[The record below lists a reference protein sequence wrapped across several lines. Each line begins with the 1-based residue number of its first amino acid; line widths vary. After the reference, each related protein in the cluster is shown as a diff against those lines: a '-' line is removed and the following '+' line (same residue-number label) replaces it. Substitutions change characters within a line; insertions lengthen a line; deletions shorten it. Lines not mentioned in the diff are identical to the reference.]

1 VTFERVPSPGPYDP
15 GPGRRLSIA
24 LERTLDA
31 PMERVWAVLRDYAQ
45 ARPRILTEHFGDYII
60 HQGGRGAGTV
70 IGFELRIGRRR
81 GAYVVAVEEPTPGRQ
96 LRERDRSSAL
106 VTTWTL
112 TPAGEGER
120 TLIHLAVD
128 LRHPE
133 LNGWWARARARRAL
147 RRTHGRL
154 LERLAGDLAAT
165 ESDAAAGRQ
174 RLDR

>member
-1 VTFERVPSPGPYDP
+1 MGRVASDPAPSPGPYDP

-31 PMERVWAVLRDYAQ
+31 PMQRVWAVLRDYAQ
-45 ARPRILTEHFGDYII
+45 ARPRILTEHFADYVI
-60 HQGGRGAGTV
+60 HQGGVGLGTV

-81 GAYVVAVEEPTPGRQ
+81 GSYLVAVEEPTPGRQ

-106 VTTWTL
+106 LTTWTL

-120 TLIHLAVD
+120 TLLHLAVD

-133 LNGWWARARARRAL
+133 LNGLWARTRARRAL
-147 RRTHGRL
+147 RRTYGRL
-154 LERLAGDLAAT
+154 LERLADELAGDRT
-165 ESDAAAGRQ
+165 
-174 RLDR
+174 